1 MITESRSG
9 WIDTRFRCGYATK
22 CRMKALLLCCC
33 QRARMGG
40 LSWGASS
47 AGEWDSQVLVVGEG
61 VLGALCKSVLRA
73 HFIPV
78 LERREENDMQYKA
91 W

>member
-1 MITESRSG
+1 
-9 WIDTRFRCGYATK
+9 
-22 CRMKALLLCCC
+22 
-33 QRARMGG
+33 MGG